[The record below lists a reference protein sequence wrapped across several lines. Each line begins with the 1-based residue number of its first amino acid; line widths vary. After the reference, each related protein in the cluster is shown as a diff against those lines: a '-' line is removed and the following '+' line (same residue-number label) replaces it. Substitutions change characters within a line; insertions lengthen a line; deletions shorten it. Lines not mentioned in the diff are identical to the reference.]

1 MELTYR
7 QSAIANSS
15 NLQIKIC
22 GLTRVEEA
30 LTCASLGADAIG
42 CIFYPK
48 SPRHVTESRAKAICL
63 ALPRRIT
70 TVGVFV
76 NETFSTIMRKVER
89 CHLKAI
95 QLHGQEPCD
104 LVYRLRK
111 ENIAVIKALF
121 IGGSPG
127 IDEIS
132 NYEASAFLVECGQ
145 GTLPGGNAL
154 HWNWGDAKGVGEKY
168 PLILAGGLTPENVS
182 EAISAALPDAV
193 DVSSGVE
200 SSPGSK
206 DPDKAASFIES
217 VSRCRVE
224 KQAKRVF

>member
-1 MELTYR
+1 M
-7 QSAIANSS
+7 
-15 NLQIKIC
+15 
-22 GLTRVEEA
+22 
-30 LTCASLGADAIG
+30 
-42 CIFYPK
+42 
-48 SPRHVTESRAKAICL
+48 AKAICL
-63 ALPRRIT
+63 ALPLRVT

-76 NETFSTIMRKVER
+76 NETFSTVMRKVER
-89 CHLKAI
+89 CHLRAV
-95 QLHGQEPCD
+95 QLHGQESSD

-121 IGGSPG
+121 VDGSPG

-132 NYEASAFLVECGQ
+132 HFDASAFLVECGK

-154 HWNWGDAKGVGEKY
+154 HWNWGDAKGIGKKY

-182 EAISAALPDAV
+182 EAIYAALPDAV

-206 DPDKAASFIES
+206 DPDKAVSFIES
-217 VSRCRVE
+217 VSRCKVGKKTR
-224 KQAKRVF
+224 QVFQPRSSIQSFLG